1 MYPDLMGPAGFQH
14 TAHQRAVFLFVVA
27 KQSDAG
33 QRGLAAAADDHAA
46 CVMPVSAD
54 GIAVFLPLR
63 GEMPVDYRK
72 IAAADLMRLHHLVKQ
87 WLKQRIFAEEQD
99 AAGAHI
105 QAMQRAYRHMG
116 LSALDEMITERVAY
130 RVLCIVAIAVHE
142 QAAFFID
149 DRKQLIFMKDIRWM
163 SFMKMSCLRSS
174 S

>member
-1 MYPDLMGPAGFQH
+1 MGSAGFQH

-72 IAAADLMRLHHLVKQ
+72 IAAADLMRLHHLV
-87 WLKQRIFAEEQD
+87 
-99 AAGAHI
+99 
-105 QAMQRAYRHMG
+105 
-116 LSALDEMITERVAY
+116 
-130 RVLCIVAIAVHE
+130 
-142 QAAFFID
+142 
-149 DRKQLIFMKDIRWM
+149 
-163 SFMKMSCLRSS
+163 
-174 S
+174 